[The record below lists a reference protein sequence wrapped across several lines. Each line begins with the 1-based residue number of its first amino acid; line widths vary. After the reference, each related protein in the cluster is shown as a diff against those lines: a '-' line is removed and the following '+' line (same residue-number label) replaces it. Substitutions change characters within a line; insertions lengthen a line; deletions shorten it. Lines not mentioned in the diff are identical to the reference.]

1 MTSDQMGKH
10 ENGYARVERDGYP
23 TPSWCARAL
32 AEHVRLEGLRIWEPA
47 AGSGHLA
54 RGLESAG
61 ARVFASDVDAHPGLD
76 AQFDFLMAGLPAGL
90 RQYDGCV
97 TNPPWGQGN
106 RLAVAFI
113 ESGLHRIASNGGFLA
128 LLLPTD
134 FDSARTRLHLFHDA
148 RFVARIS
155 LTSRPVWFE
164 RTDGMKAAPKEN
176 CAWFVWQR
184 QVLRSPPPPI
194 ARHAIAHPKD
204 VTP

>member
-1 MTSDQMGKH
+1 MGKH
-10 ENGYARVERDGYP
+10 ENGYARVDRDDYP
-23 TPSWCARAL
+23 TPAWCARAL

-47 AGSGHLA
+47 AGAGHLA
-54 RGLESAG
+54 RGLEAVG
-61 ARVFASDVDAHPGLD
+61 ARVFTSDVELNPGLD
-76 AQFDFLMAGLPAGL
+76 AQFDFLSAGMPVGL

-113 ESGLHRIASNGGFLA
+113 ESGLSRIASGGGFLA
-128 LLLPTD
+128 FLLPTD

-148 RFVARIS
+148 RFLARIS
-155 LTSRPVWFE
+155 LTSRPIWFA
-164 RTDGMKAAPKEN
+164 RTDGHKAAPKEN
-176 CAWFVWQR
+176 CSWFVWAR

-204 VTP
+204 PTP

>member
-1 MTSDQMGKH
+1 MGKH

-23 TPSWCARAL
+23 TPTWCARAL
-32 AEHVRLEGLRIWEPA
+32 VEHVHLEGLRIWEPA

-54 RGLESAG
+54 RGLETVG
-61 ARVFASDVDAHPGLD
+61 ARVFASDIDRHPR
-76 AQFDFLMAGLPAGL
+76 FDFLTPGLPAGL
-90 RQYDGCV
+90 RQFDGIV
-97 TNPPWGQGN
+97 TNPPWGAGN

-113 ESGLHRIASNGGFLA
+113 EAGLQRIASCGGFLA

-134 FDSARTRLHLFHDA
+134 FDSARTRLHLFHDP

-164 RTDGMKAAPKEN
+164 RADGERPAPKEN

-184 QVLRSPPPPI
+184 QVLRAPAPPI

-204 VTP
+204 AMP